1 MARIAAGH
9 TTGNPPAN
17 RGSPARRN
25 ISPLAAPRPRE
36 NRNVRPAE
44 IAVKRKVMNTP
55 RTLRQMAARK
65 KELRVKPELEAFQMG
80 DVLLANEMVVE
91 GLVESPPL
99 YQFVLGGVGLED
111 NLYLGRGYS
120 LPMAS

>member
-1 MARIAAGH
+1 M
-9 TTGNPPAN
+9 
-17 RGSPARRN
+17 
-25 ISPLAAPRPRE
+25 
-36 NRNVRPAE
+36 
-44 IAVKRKVMNTP
+44 KRKVMNTP